1 MKKIIFTILI
11 TSIIFCKIN
20 VVTSTTDLADI
31 AKTIGGDRIKVIS
44 IATGQQDHH
53 HVEVLPSYMLK
64 VKKADIYLKVG
75 LELDLWAN
83 QIIDGSRNRKLTIVN
98 CSKNI
103 KPLEVPTTKID
114 ASMGDIHRMGN
125 PHYWLDP
132 ENGKIIAE
140 NITKVLIS
148 VDPVGREFYE
158 NNFNEFK
165 KNIDNS
171 LTKWLQDFNN
181 LQGKKLIYYH
191 NSWPYFNERFGLEA
205 VQFIEPKPGIMPS
218 PIHLDRLIHTIESDD
233 IKLIGME
240 TYFSDKAPKF
250 LAVKTGIQIVHLAQS
265 VGALPNTETYLKMI
279 RYNLQTISEFFEDY
293 ND

>member
-11 TSIIFCKIN
+11 TSIMFCKIN
-20 VVTSTTDLADI
+20 VVASTTDLAGI
-31 AKTIGGDRIKVIS
+31 AKTIGGNRVSVIS
-44 IATGQQDHH
+44 IATGKQDHH
-53 HVEVLPSYMLK
+53 YVEVLPSYMLK

-83 QIIDGSRNRKLTIVN
+83 RIIDGSRNRKLKIVN
-98 CSKNI
+98 CSENI
-103 KPLEVPTTKID
+103 QPLEVPTTKID

-132 ENGKIIAE
+132 ENGKIIAN
-140 NITKVLIS
+140 NITKAFIS
-148 VDPVGREFYE
+148 FDPVGREFYE
-158 NNFNEFK
+158 NNFNKFI
-165 KNIDNS
+165 KNINDS
-171 LTKWLQDFNN
+171 LTEWLQVFNH

-191 NSWPYFNERFGLEA
+191 NSWPYFNKRFGLEA

-218 PIHLDRLIHTIESDD
+218 PVHLDRLIHIIESYD

-250 LAVKTGIQIVHLAQS
+250 LADKTGIQIVHLAKS

-279 RYNLQTISEFFEDY
+279 RYNLETLTKYFGE
-293 ND
+293 NDD

>member
-11 TSIIFCKIN
+11 TSIIFGKIN
-20 VVTSTTDLADI
+20 VVASTTDLADI
-31 AKTIGGDRIKVIS
+31 AKTIGDDRIRVIS
-44 IATGQQDHH
+44 IATGKQDHH
-53 HVEVLPSYMLK
+53 YVEVLPSYMLK

-83 QIIDGSRNRKLTIVN
+83 QIIDGSRNRKLKIVN

-103 KPLEVPTTKID
+103 KPFEVPTIKID

-132 ENGKIIAE
+132 ENGKIIAK
-140 NITKVLIS
+140 NITKALIS
-148 VDPVGREFYE
+148 VDPAGREFYE
-158 NNFNEFK
+158 NNFNEFI
-165 KNIDNS
+165 KNINDS
-171 LTKWLQDFNN
+171 LAEWLQVFNN

-191 NSWPYFNERFGLEA
+191 NSWPYFNKRFGLEA

-218 PIHLDRLIHTIESDD
+218 PIHLDRLIHTIEADD

-240 TYFSDKAPKF
+240 TYFSDKAPRF
-250 LAVKTGIQIVHLAQS
+250 LANKTGIQIVHLAQS

-279 RYNLQTISEFFEDY
+279 RYNLQAISNFFEDY

>member
-11 TSIIFCKIN
+11 TSIIFGKIN
-20 VVTSTTDLADI
+20 VVASTTDLADI
-31 AKTIGGDRIKVIS
+31 AKTIGDDRIRVIS
-44 IATGQQDHH
+44 IATGKQDHH
-53 HVEVLPSYMLK
+53 YVEVLPSYMLK

-83 QIIDGSRNRKLTIVN
+83 QIIDGSRNRKLKIVN

-103 KPLEVPTTKID
+103 KPFEVPTMKID

-132 ENGKIIAE
+132 ENGKIIAK
-140 NITKVLIS
+140 NITKALIS
-148 VDPVGREFYE
+148 VDPAGREFYE
-158 NNFNEFK
+158 NNLNEFI
-165 KNIDNS
+165 KNINDS
-171 LTKWLQDFNN
+171 LAEWLQVFNN

-191 NSWPYFNERFGLEA
+191 NSWPYFNKRFGLEA

-218 PIHLDRLIHTIESDD
+218 PIHLDRLIHTIEADD

-240 TYFSDKAPKF
+240 TYFSDKAPRF
-250 LAVKTGIQIVHLAQS
+250 LANKTGIQIVHLAQS

-279 RYNLQTISEFFEDY
+279 RYNLQAISNFFEDY

>member
-1 MKKIIFTILI
+1 MKKIIFTLFISSLMFGK
-11 TSIIFCKIN
+11 TN
-20 VVTSTTDLADI
+20 VVASTTDLADI
-31 AKTIGGDRIKVIS
+31 AKTIGGNRVSVIS
-44 IATGQQDHH
+44 IATGKQDHH
-53 HVEVLPSYMLK
+53 HIEVLPSYMLK

-98 CSKNI
+98 CSENI
-103 KPLEVPTTKID
+103 LPLEVPTTKID

-140 NITKVLIS
+140 NITKALIS
-148 VDPVGREFYE
+148 VDPAGRELFE
-158 NNFNEFK
+158 INLNKFK
-165 KNIDNS
+165 QDVDNS
-171 LTKWLQDFNN
+171 LADWLQEFNN
-181 LQGKKLIYYH
+181 LRGRKLIYYH
-191 NSWPYFNERFGLEA
+191 NSWPYFDYRFGLKA

-218 PIHLDRLIHTIESDD
+218 PTHLDRLIHLIKTDK

-250 LAVKTGIQIVHLAQS
+250 LAGKTGIKIIRLAQS
-265 VGALPNTETYLKMI
+265 VNALPGTESYLKMI
-279 RYNLQTISEFFEDY
+279 RYNLETISNAFEAKSD
-293 ND
+293 

>member
-11 TSIIFCKIN
+11 TSIIFGKIN
-20 VVTSTTDLADI
+20 VVASTTDLADI
-31 AKTIGGDRIKVIS
+31 AKTIGDDRIRVIS
-44 IATGQQDHH
+44 IATGKQDHH
-53 HVEVLPSYMLK
+53 YVEVLPSYMLK

-83 QIIDGSRNRKLTIVN
+83 QIIDGSRNRKLKIVN

-103 KPLEVPTTKID
+103 KPFEVPTMKID

-132 ENGKIIAE
+132 ENGKIIAK
-140 NITKVLIS
+140 NITKALIS
-148 VDPVGREFYE
+148 VDPAGREFYE
-158 NNFNEFK
+158 NNFNEFI
-165 KNIDNS
+165 KNINDS
-171 LTKWLQDFNN
+171 LVEWLQVFNN

-218 PIHLDRLIHTIESDD
+218 PIHLDRLIHTIEADD

-240 TYFSDKAPKF
+240 TYFSDKAPRF
-250 LAVKTGIQIVHLAQS
+250 LANKTGIQIVHLAQS

-279 RYNLQTISEFFEDY
+279 RYNLQAISNFFEDY

>member
-1 MKKIIFTILI
+1 MKKIILTFLI
-11 TSIIFCKIN
+11 TSILFAKIN
-20 VVTSTTDLADI
+20 VVASTTDLADI
-31 AKTIGGDRIKVIS
+31 AKSIGRDRIKVIS
-44 IATGQQDHH
+44 IATGKQDHH
-53 HVEVLPSYMLK
+53 YVEVLPSYMLK

-98 CSKNI
+98 CSENI

-132 ENGKIIAE
+132 ENGKIIAK
-140 NITKVLIS
+140 NITKAFIS
-148 VDPVGREFYE
+148 VDPVGRELYE
-158 NNFNEFK
+158 NNFDEFI
-165 KNIDNS
+165 KNVDDS
-171 LTKWLQDFNN
+171 LTEWLQEFNH

-191 NSWPYFNERFGLEA
+191 NSWPYFDNRFGLKA

-218 PIHLDRLIHTIESDD
+218 PIHLGRLINTIESGD
-233 IKLIGME
+233 IKLICME
-240 TYFSDKAPKF
+240 TYFSNKAPNF
-250 LAVKTGIQIVHLAQS
+250 LADKTGIQIVHLAQS
-265 VGALPNTETYLKMI
+265 VNALPNTETYLKMI
-279 RYNLQTISEFFEDY
+279 RYNLQTISEFFEDN

>member
-1 MKKIIFTILI
+1 MKKIIFTFLV
-11 TSIIFCKIN
+11 TSIMFGKIN
-20 VVTSTTDLADI
+20 VVASTTDLADI

-44 IATGQQDHH
+44 IATGKQDHH

-83 QIIDGSRNRKLTIVN
+83 QIIDGSRNRKLIIVN
-98 CSKNI
+98 CSENI

-140 NITKVLIS
+140 NITKALIS
-148 VDPVGREFYE
+148 ADPSGREFYE
-158 NNFNEFK
+158 NNFNEFID
-165 KNIDNS
+165 NINNS
-171 LTKWLQDFNN
+171 LTEWLQLFNN
-181 LQGKKLIYYH
+181 LKGKKLIYYH
-191 NSWPYFNERFGLEA
+191 NSWPYFDNRFGLMA

-218 PIHLDRLIHTIESDD
+218 PIHLNRLINTIKSED

-250 LAVKTGIQIVHLAQS
+250 LAEKTGIKIVHLAQS
-265 VGALPNTETYLKMI
+265 VNALPNTETYLKMI
-279 RYNLQTISEFFEDY
+279 RYNLQIISDYFEDN

>member
-11 TSIIFCKIN
+11 TSSIFCKIN
-20 VVTSTTDLADI
+20 VVASTTDLAAI
-31 AKTIGGDRIKVIS
+31 AKTIGDNRIKVIS
-44 IATGQQDHH
+44 IATGKQDHH

-83 QIIDGSRNRKLTIVN
+83 QIIDGSRNRKLKIVN
-98 CSKNI
+98 CSENI

-114 ASMGDIHRMGN
+114 ASMGDIHKMGN

-132 ENGKIIAE
+132 ENGKIIAD
-140 NITKVLIS
+140 NITKALIS
-148 VDPVGREFYE
+148 IDPAGREFYE
-158 NNFNEFK
+158 NNFDEFIK
-165 KNIDNS
+165 SINDS
-171 LTKWLQDFNN
+171 LAEWLQVFNN

-191 NSWPYFNERFGLEA
+191 NSWPYFNGRFGLEA

-218 PIHLDRLIHTIESDD
+218 PIHLDRLIRIIESDD

-250 LAVKTGIQIVHLAQS
+250 LAIKTGIQIVHLAQS

-279 RYNLQTISEFFEDY
+279 RYNLQTISKFFN
-293 ND
+293 NDND